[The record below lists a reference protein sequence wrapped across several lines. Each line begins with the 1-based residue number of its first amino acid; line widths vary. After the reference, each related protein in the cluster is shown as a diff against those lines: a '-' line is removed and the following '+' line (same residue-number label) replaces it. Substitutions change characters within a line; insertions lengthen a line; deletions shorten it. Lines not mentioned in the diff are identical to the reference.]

1 MKTQLEPLI
10 RKALAIKPLALF
22 SLALRVIAMI
32 GKFAF
37 ILIAVL
43 KMTPADLGRYGV
55 ATSLAMLIP
64 GIVGIE
70 AYQILCRQIANGQ
83 ASDSDKANYSAFT
96 FSAAATA
103 FIATFVVLMAMS
115 WNPVSALIAAGVVA
129 SEHLGNELFRMLV
142 AEGRRFPAFQCFSIR
157 SGLWSVGLPLLSFT
171 HVLHGPWSLNLV
183 LLSWLAAGW
192 LGLLYAISL
201 PHAYRPNLRSM
212 RDWWP
217 WLKPILPASMGW
229 LGIATAWKFI
239 DSGPKLLAGIF
250 LSPAEAG
257 HFTFL
262 NTMGTIP
269 TIVIKG
275 VIEPMFFI
283 DLAVGNNAGFRR
295 RYGYILAGFGIACT
309 IGAAVLLFG
318 YTLFA
323 HKIVTPMDWMTFAV
337 ISSACVILNM
347 SQQPHFVLYAN
358 RHDRLIF
365 YVSIATVLVAAPV
378 CSIAAWAGGRV
389 GLAFGT
395 LFMACI
401 LLGAKWFSA
410 RMNVPEE
417 YLSRRE
423 RREAAFEAE
432 SKVGAEA

>member
-1 MKTQLEPLI
+1 MKIQFESLI
-10 RKALAIKPLALF
+10 RKALAIKPLALL
-22 SLALRVIAMI
+22 SLSMRVIAMG

-37 ILIAVL
+37 ILVAAL
-43 KMTPADLGRYGV
+43 KMTSADLGRYGV
-55 ATSLAMLIP
+55 ATSLSMLIP

-83 ASDSDKANYSAFT
+83 ATDKDKSNYSAFT

-103 FIATFVVLMAMS
+103 FVATFAVLIAMS
-115 WNPVSALIAAGVVA
+115 WNPLTALIAAGVVA

-157 SGLWSVGLPLLSFT
+157 SGAWSVGLPLLSFT
-171 HVLHGPWSLNLV
+171 HILHGQWSLNLV
-183 LLSWLAAGW
+183 LLSWLLAGW
-192 LGLLYAISL
+192 GGLLYAISL
-201 PHAYRPNLRSM
+201 PHAYRPNWTSM

-217 WLKPILPASMGW
+217 WLRPILPASMGW

-239 DSGPKLLAGIF
+239 DSGPRLLAGIF
-250 LSPAEAG
+250 LTPAEAG

-262 NTMGTIP
+262 NSMGTIP

-283 DLAVGNNAGFRR
+283 NLAVGDNADFRR
-295 RYGYILAGFGIACT
+295 RYGHILLGFGVACT
-309 IGAAVLLFG
+309 IGAAILLFG
-318 YTLFA
+318 YTTFT
-323 HKIVTPMDWMTFAV
+323 HKIITPVDWMTFAV
-337 ISSACVILNM
+337 ISAACVILNL

-365 YVSIATVLVAAPV
+365 YVSIATVVVAAPV
-378 CSIAAWAGGRV
+378 CSLAAWAGGRV

-395 LFMACI
+395 LFMASI

-410 RMNVPEE
+410 RMNVPGE
-417 YLSRRE
+417 YLSRKQ
-423 RREAAFEAE
+423 RREAFQAADSEVGVEA
-432 SKVGAEA
+432 